1 MHQREVAGEALV
13 LQVGVV
19 RHHLVGLELALVHD
33 GAARE
38 RVHVE
43 VVHDVRHARAAR
55 LLDAHDRQAPEHVQA
70 RLQVHLRVQNPRR
83 DEELRHLR
91 LGGQRRLAEVGG
103 GGVRGH
109 VAPAQDVHLHLRA
122 RRLDGGHARGAALGV
137 ALGQVEHAE
146 AVLAERGQSDLGRGG
161 DEKVVRDG
169 RQDAGA
175 VAGVLLAPARA
186 SVRHAH
192 EHLQRLHDVTAR
204 GRLVQ
209 LAHEPDAARVAVA
222 GGIEKTL
229 RFSRDRFCDFTD
241 GREGFRRKSFPIDRK
256 RRRFGSFGLFRTRET
271 TRVPRGGG
279 ERGGSVGR
287 ARSAGSGTRFF
298 ARDVRGGGGKPG
310 RRARARVCGARAV
323 APSRALAIGD
333 VIDCYTKKME
343 WSGDLRGF
351 GDAPAPPARRC
362 AWR

>member
-1 MHQREVAGEALV
+1 MTSVT
-13 LQVGVV
+13 
-19 RHHLVGLELALVHD
+19 LAP
-33 GAARE
+33 
-38 RVHVE
+38 
-43 VVHDVRHARAAR
+43 RASLTRTTA
-55 LLDAHDRQAPEHVQA
+55 
-70 RLQVHLRVQNPRR
+70 
-83 DEELRHLR
+83 
-91 LGGQRRLAEVGG
+91 RRLSTYRRVSRPTSESKIRGATKSCATSGSVASADSPRSR

-109 VAPAQDVHLHLRA
+109 VAPAQDVRLHLRA

-137 ALGQVEHAE
+137 AFEQVEHAE
-146 AVLAERGQSDLGRGG
+146 AVSPAAAEPARAPRRR
-161 DEKVVRDG
+161 KVVRDR

-175 VAGVLLAPARA
+175 VAGVLLAPART

-209 LAHEPDAARVAVA
+209 LAHEPDAARVVVA

-229 RFSRDRFCDFTD
+229 RFSRDRFCEFTD
-241 GREGFRRKSFPIDRK
+241 GWEGFRRKRFPIDRKRK